1 MAAAVGR
8 LAALP
13 ALRRGAAVHPAR
25 ACQWL
30 NPIPAAG
37 VVSAVGSATMAPHQ
51 RLSMTAPRMD
61 VASMSDE
68 EKLQCIASGTAP
80 ACGTRYVELS
90 AAVFGG
96 AVPVPP
102 GEPGTRTGRKILRA
116 PLKGPALLDWCVAA
130 AIFIS
135 LCLVRPSFA
144 RSATC
149 ARSPYCQW
157 PGAGRST
164 ACFCHSCDVAR
175 GATCGTVAFL
185 FHALLPL
192 HCCWRLSQSQA
203 LLLTHQPLLCVLS
216 VIVTERWGKCPSNA
230 CGLSFLCLYCR
241 TVRSSVRDRPITFSV
256 RAAWRPLGDLAAAAR
271 RVRRYAPTG
280 ASYKDNP
287 FRLTEKQVRWKAK
300 LDALRKYGKGPPKK
314 KKS

>member
-8 LAALP
+8 LAASP
-13 ALRRGAAVHPAR
+13 ALCRAAAVHPAR

-30 NPIPAAG
+30 NPTPAAG
-37 VVSAVGSATMAPHQ
+37 VVTAVGSSTTAPHQ
-51 RLSMTAPRMD
+51 RLSTAAPRKD

-96 AVPVPP
+96 AVPVQP

-116 PLKGPALLDWCVAA
+116 PLKGPALLDW
-130 AIFIS
+130 
-135 LCLVRPSFA
+135 
-144 RSATC
+144 
-149 ARSPYCQW
+149 
-157 PGAGRST
+157 
-164 ACFCHSCDVAR
+164 
-175 GATCGTVAFL
+175 
-185 FHALLPL
+185 
-192 HCCWRLSQSQA
+192 
-203 LLLTHQPLLCVLS
+203 
-216 VIVTERWGKCPSNA
+216 
-230 CGLSFLCLYCR
+230 
-241 TVRSSVRDRPITFSV
+241 
-256 RAAWRPLGDLAAAAR
+256 
-271 RVRRYAPTG
+271 YAPTG